1 MIVISIISATGRLKN
16 KIDFSYSVSVT
27 AGESIG
33 DSGMIF
39 SPTLETLISGDI
51 RAISYSGVGTFSKTI
66 ENIPNGEYYVIAYAY
81 DNTLKSNVYSTNT
94 KVYVSDSGFE
104 ISADS
109 ITIADGLLL
118 SDGSEGV
125 NKVLVSDSS
134 GLSKWKPIKSMFN
147 YGHYVGELYGGG
159 IVVDVWKEGDDEKV
173 LIASLEDLKS
183 TRGYYTTAGSKY
195 ANYWI
200 FGASSI
206 AAIGASAQSLYDGA
220 QNTKSILNFSNS
232 IGITGSAAQVCVDY
246 RGGGYD
252 DWYLPSYYEINSV
265 YNSSQIVNRVLN
277 DESLSFSMAGISTY
291 STDPK
296 YTIKSGYWT
305 STEASM
311 DNAYV
316 MDTYLHSIPK
326 AMTYT
331 AGLLPN
337 KIRAVRKE
345 SSSIGGGL
353 CLSLDTTNVKSFS
366 EDTYINLGTSS
377 RWVDLVNSGMTSSY
391 SFKFSSYPTTSS
403 GGTLVEILPT
413 VSTISGPGVTYTGNF
428 YRDPLLSFI
437 YDTWYLTNITNS
449 STTIPRLYNNGGTSS
464 FISKYFLVSNKDA
477 ALGFQTADVSSTVNT
492 VGATLNVYISTK
504 TDGYASSY
512 KLIRQISNTGTSV
525 SNVNIPLYSYHG
537 KTISIKITA
546 PNASYTSA
554 SSYVGP
560 TLDEVSVKGTNGG
573 YQAIGPVY
581 FPEESGFLRFSGTG
595 SNINLSNTF
604 GSYIDFKAPIG
615 TSTTV
620 TVEMW
625 ARLNK
630 EYQYRMFFGWSLYN
644 VYTGTNG
651 GLGFNT
657 GNGDLFGISIS
668 KVQSLN
674 IIENW
679 VHYVFE
685 MRSDVAYT
693 NNKMY
698 INGNEQ
704 SLTIQTGS
712 ELSTNRNFNG
722 GIGRIGGWGSDTKY
736 LFNGDISTF
745 RVYNRALTKDEI
757 MKNYNSGKGRYQI
770 LPSFMNNNLK
780 MSFDSNLSYSGTGT
794 VITELSGSHSNG
806 SIVTASGYIS
816 PTYSTSDS
824 LYPGKYFSFNGFN
837 TKIEYAPIV
846 LKENMSW
853 EAWVR
858 CSGTVSS
865 PNFNLGGSYNMFMG
879 HVVPYFSF
887 ENGNKILFSNYIGSV
902 QTALRSSSNLLL
914 DKWYHVVGTTET
926 VSNKTLSKIY
936 INGIKSVESYNTG
949 TQSKYNSVDY
959 NFAIGDGQGT
969 DRLLS
974 FFLYPYPT
982 QWYPFKGDIGQVRVY
997 YKTLSYEEVKNNYNT
1012 SKYMYED
1019 SYIDSSNFNSHEING
1034 DKTFSIKQ
1042 NLILD
1047 INGVGNDKIL
1057 RSDSNGKAS
1066 WVDKNYLFKK
1076 PINYRYIGELYGGGI
1091 IVGMWKYPSN
1101 VSNYLIMSLEDISSS
1116 TTWSNQIS
1124 NSNDVTIGT
1133 QTWALKNLSVTT
1145 YRNGDTIPQI
1155 TDLVQWNNL
1164 TTGAWCY
1171 YNNDPS
1177 TEATYG
1183 RLYNWYAINDSR
1195 GIGPVGYHIPSD
1207 SEWTVLTNYLGGEP
1221 IAGGKMKETGTT
1233 HWLTPNTSATNISGF
1248 TALPGGY
1255 RWFENDIGIGT
1266 EAWFWSSTADSIYE
1280 AWTRS
1285 LSKDLGSVS
1294 RYTALYQI
1302 GYSVRLIKDVSTP
1315 SPGGFVVS
1323 NATSEHNGQLNTST
1337 ILAQSWHTN
1346 SAAKLCD
1353 DYVGGGFTDWYLPSI
1368 TELNLAFNAAQSIN
1382 SIRNINIL
1390 KETYWSS
1397 TEVGATTSYSYEF
1410 NDSTLGIGLVRSDAS
1425 KGETAAVRAFRLARV
1440 YDNVRIWKEEWPV
1453 DYTPIWGAPYPW
1465 DETNW
1470 LFSTSIT
1477 IDTNPLILLATGSIL
1492 ATFSNVVTSNEIIIN
1507 KGVCWATSST
1517 TPTIS
1522 NYFTYSQSG
1531 GPSIFPTKTPTI
1543 LGLAGQNMVL
1553 YFRAFVTTATGTYY
1567 SSNTGR
1573 NILSATYST
1582 GTTYSYFPT
1591 GCYTILNDKAAPVTP
1606 AAPVVTEFITLWK
1619 TDNIGPGSSNSN
1631 QIKIG
1636 INNYSMYSGFPYNY
1650 SVDWGDGTTSTGVT
1664 GSIIHTYASPGIYT
1678 VKISGTFP
1686 SISMNNANDEL
1697 KLLEVKNWG
1706 SNVWKTMAFAFDD
1719 CVNLRITAT
1728 DAPNLSVTTNL
1739 GNMFSGCTSMND
1751 SINHWNTSNITNMS
1765 AMFRDATSFNQP
1777 LNSWNTS
1784 AVTDMTLMLAG
1795 ASSFNQPLNSWNVS
1809 AVTSMGGMFSGASSF
1824 NQPLNSWNVS
1834 AVTTMSQMFIG
1845 ASSFNQPLNSWNV
1858 SAVTDM
1864 YFMFRNASSFNSD
1877 ITSWNVSAVTNMSY
1891 MFYSATSF
1899 NQPIGSW
1906 DTSAV
1911 TNMSVMFG
1919 GATSFNQPLNTWNTS
1934 AVTNMYA
1941 MFTYASVFNQNIG
1954 SWNTSLVTNMTYMFD
1969 AATSFNQPI
1978 GSWNTSA
1985 VTDMSLMFQGATSF
1999 NQPLN
2004 SWNTSAVTDMTGMFQ
2019 GATVF
2024 NQPLNSW
2031 NTSAVTGIGFMFRNA
2046 TAFNQNIGSWNIS
2059 NVTSFD
2065 FFMASKTPTTFSA
2078 VNLDAIY
2085 IGWSSRPVK
2094 PNIPISFGTA
2104 KRTGASTAAK
2114 GVLTA
2119 SPNLW
2124 TIIDGGI

>member
-173 LIASLEDLKS
+173 LIASIEDLKS

-296 YTIKSGYWT
+296 YTTKSGYWT

-546 PNASYTSA
+546 PNASYTSV

-722 GIGRIGGWGSDTKY
+722 GIGRIGGQGYDTKH

-879 HVVPYFSF
+879 HAVPYFSF

-902 QTALRSSSNLLL
+902 QTVLRSSSNLLL

-974 FFLYPYPT
+974 FLYPYPT

-1116 TTWSNQIS
+1116 TTWSNQIA

-1195 GIGPVGYHIPSD
+1195 GIGPVGYHVPSD

-1410 NDSTLGIGLVRSDAS
+1410 NDSTLGIGLVRSDSS

-1477 IDTNPLILLATGSIL
+1477 IDTNPLIFLATGSIL

-1543 LGLAGQNMVL
+1543 LGLAGQNMLL

-1573 NILSATYST
+1573 NILNATYST

-1591 GCYTILNDKAAPVTP
+1591 GCYTILNDKVA
-1606 AAPVVTEFITLWK
+1606 VVATEFITLWK
-1619 TDNIGPGSSNSN
+1619 TDNISAGSSNSN
-1631 QIKIG
+1631 QINIG
-1636 INNYSMYSGFPYNY
+1636 VGVRLYNY

-1664 GSIIHTYASPGIYT
+1664 GAITHTYASPGIYT
-1678 VKISGTFP
+1678 VKISGLFP
-1686 SISMNNANDEL
+1686 NIHMNFNGNNDGL

-1706 SNVWKTMAFAFDD
+1706 SNVWKSMDFAFYN
-1719 CVNLRITAT
+1719 CANLRITAT
-1728 DAPNLSVTTNL
+1728 DAPNLSSVTTMEA
-1739 GNMFSGCTSMND
+1739 MFFGCTTMND
-1751 SINHWNTSNITNMS
+1751 SINHWNTSSVTNMNYMFEFASSFNQPLDSWNVS
-1765 AMFRDATSFNQP
+1765 AVIYMSEMFSGASVFNQP

-1784 AVTDMTLMLAG
+1784 SVIDMSYMFRS
-1795 ASSFNQPLNSWNVS
+1795 ASAFNQPLNSWNTS
-1809 AVTSMGGMFSGASSF
+1809 SVTNM
-1824 NQPLNSWNVS
+1824 LH
-1834 AVTTMSQMFIG
+1834 
-1845 ASSFNQPLNSWNV
+1845 
-1858 SAVTDM
+1858 
-1864 YFMFRNASSFNSD
+1864 MFRNA
-1877 ITSWNVSAVTNMSY
+1877 TT
-1891 MFYSATSF
+1891 F

-1906 DTSAV
+1906 NTSVV
-1911 TNMSVMFG
+1911 TNMSAMFFN
-1919 GATSFNQPLNTWNTS
+1919 AYAFNQNIGSWNTS
-1934 AVTNMYA
+1934 AVTNMSA
-1941 MFTYASVFNQNIG
+1941 MFFNASTFNQNIGSWNTSAVTNMSEMFSRASVFNQNIG
-1954 SWNTSLVTNMTYMFD
+1954 SWNTSLVTDMTYMF
-1969 AATSFNQPI
+1969 Q
-1978 GSWNTSA
+1978 
-1985 VTDMSLMFQGATSF
+1985 
-1999 NQPLN
+1999 
-2004 SWNTSAVTDMTGMFQ
+2004 
-2019 GATVF
+2019 
-2024 NQPLNSW
+2024 
-2031 NTSAVTGIGFMFRNA
+2031 NA
-2046 TAFNQNIGSWNIS
+2046 TAFNQNIGSWNTSAVTNMTLMFDNATAFNQNIGSWNVS
-2059 NVTSFD
+2059 NVISFF
-2065 FFMASKTPTTFSA
+2065 FFMRDKTPTTFSA
-2078 VNLDAIY
+2078 SNLDAIY

-2094 PNIPISFGTA
+2094 PNINIHFGTA
-2104 KRTGASTAAK
+2104 KRTTASTTAR

-2124 TIIDGGI
+2124 IISDGGI